1 MLPNDIFNK
10 KNCIDLIFTR
20 NSVNVL
26 IMSFFSV
33 RNILE
38 NSHAVW
44 ECSKC
49 QIQLSSIPWTPQL
62 DSESIYCTIHLTS
75 STLNTNNIYERVTD
89 SKKVKLVKP
98 INITSSIIEGEFCMS
113 MTPSGMTHWCKF
125 ALGRIS
131 FGISFGIQTTIPS
144 VRHEM

>member
-1 MLPNDIFNK
+1 MCLL
-10 KNCIDLIFTR
+10 CL
-20 NSVNVL
+20 
-26 IMSFFSV
+26 FFSF

-49 QIQLSSIPWTPQL
+49 QIQLSSIPWTPKL

-75 STLNTNNIYERVTD
+75 STPNTNNIYERVTD

-98 INITSSIIEGEFCMS
+98 INITSSIIEREFCMS
-113 MTPSGMTHWCKF
+113 VTPSRVTHWCRF

-131 FGISFGIQTTIPS
+131 FVISFGIQTAIPS
-144 VRHEM
+144 VRHEMWRPTYTILHFALLIFTENKS